1 MAPVRRGDVQIGH
14 PMIWDR
20 ALGRIFDCP
29 IDLRWYV
36 LTLQGKLKT
45 LMLFPARSIV
55 RRNSLS
61 NANAKIRFFDRE
73 QALNKFCLLT

>member
-1 MAPVRRGDVQIGH
+1 
-14 PMIWDR
+14 MIWGG

-29 IDLRWYV
+29 IDFLWYV

-45 LMLFPARSIV
+45 LMVFPSRNMV

-61 NANAKIRFFDRE
+61 NANANIQFFDRE
-73 QALNKFCLLT
+73 QALNKFCLLA